1 MKSLN
6 ETLIDEV
13 HKIDDKKETEGF
25 VSQFMQVKD
34 NFTEEQIKAL
44 DKVFN
49 TLIEGIQDW
58 ISTEYSPVLEE
69 WIKKE
74 LISNIKL
81 KVEE

>member
-6 ETLIDEV
+6 KTLIDEV

-25 VSQFMQVKD
+25 MSQFKVKD
-34 NFTEEQIKAL
+34 NFTKEQIKTL

-49 TLIEGIQDW
+49 TLIEGIQNW
-58 ISTEYSPVLEE
+58 ITTEYSPVVEE
-69 WIKKE
+69 WIKNE